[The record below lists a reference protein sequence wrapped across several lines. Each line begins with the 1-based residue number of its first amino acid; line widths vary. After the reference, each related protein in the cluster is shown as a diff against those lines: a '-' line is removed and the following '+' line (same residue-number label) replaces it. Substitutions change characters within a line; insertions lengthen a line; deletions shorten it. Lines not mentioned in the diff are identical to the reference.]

1 MINFALTMM
10 NFVSKNDSR
19 RQGMRGAGAK
29 NLLIM
34 EFIEGERITDG
45 AKVHLDEAGT
55 YILY

>member
-1 MINFALTMM
+1 MM